1 MNVTNK
7 IRNFG
12 IIAHIDHGKSTLADR
27 MIELTQTVDRRVMKD
42 QLLDQ
47 MDLERERGITIKL
60 QPVTMN
66 WQGHVLNLIDTP
78 GHVDFGYEVSRSL
91 AAVEGVVLLVDA
103 AQGIQAQTLT
113 TLNQAQEQKLTIIP
127 VVNKVDLPNAE
138 PERVAQELIDLLKVD
153 DDQIIFSSGKTGEG
167 VEDILNQII
176 KWVPSPSGTAEG
188 PLKAMIFDS
197 IYDSY
202 RGVISYLRIFEGSL
216 KNREDIIFMSNETE
230 DQALEV
236 GIFQPKMVAK
246 EELALGMIG
255 YVVTGVKDVSAARV
269 GDTVTSVRNMAKE
282 PLVGYREVVPMVYAG
297 MFAADGDVASLRDA
311 LDKLKLNDSSLSF
324 EPDSSKA
331 FGLGF
336 RCGFL
341 GLLHMEI
348 VTERLEREFNLELIV
363 TTPSV
368 AHKEVNYQGKKVYSE
383 PWVKVE
389 IVVPQQFL
397 GAVMEIAQARRGK
410 LIDTVYLSDD
420 SQSQRAVLSY
430 ELPLAEVIVNFY
442 DKLKSVSSGY
452 ASMNY
457 EFIEYREDPKLVK
470 LSILVAGEEVDELAM
485 IVHNTE
491 ALSRGREVTAKL
503 KDLIP
508 QQNFEVSL
516 QAAIGG
522 KIIARETIKALRKDV
537 TAKLYGGDR
546 SRKDKLLKKQKAGKK
561 RLKKLGKVDIPS
573 DVFIKLLK

>member
-1 MNVTNK
+1 MNNSSK

-27 MIELTQTVDRRVMKD
+27 MLEQTQTVDKRLMKE

-60 QPVTMN
+60 QPVTMS
-66 WQGHVLNLIDTP
+66 WQGYTLNLIDTP

-103 AQGIQAQTLT
+103 SQGIQAQTLT
-113 TLNQAQEQKLTIIP
+113 TLNQAIDQNLTIVP
-127 VVNKVDLPNAE
+127 VVNKIDLPNAE
-138 PERVAQELIDLLKVD
+138 PERVAQELIDLLKIKD
-153 DDQIIFSSGKTGEG
+153 EEIIFASGKTGEG
-167 VEDILNQII
+167 VAEILDRII
-176 KWVPSPSGTAEG
+176 TTIPAPMLAEG
-188 PLKAMIFDS
+188 QPLKAMIFDS
-197 IYDSY
+197 VYDSY
-202 RGVISYLRIFEGSL
+202 RGVISYIRVFEGSL
-216 KNREDIIFMSNETE
+216 KNREQIVFMSNDTQ

-236 GIFQPKMVAK
+236 GIFQPKMTARPD
-246 EELALGMIG
+246 LAVGMIG

-269 GDTVTSVRNMAKE
+269 GDTITGTSNRAQK
-282 PLVGYREVVPMVYAG
+282 PLVGYKEVVPMVYAG
-297 MFAADGDVASLRDA
+297 MFAADGDVVGLRDA
-311 LDKLKLNDSSLSF
+311 LEKLKLNDSSLSF

-368 AHKEVNYQGKKVYSE
+368 AHKEVQDQGKKVYSE

-397 GAVMEIAQARRGK
+397 GSVMEIAQARRGK

-420 SQSQRAVLSY
+420 GQSQRAVLSY

-457 EFIEYREDPKLVK
+457 EFIEYRADSKLIK
-470 LSILVAGEEVDELAM
+470 LSILVAGEEIDELAM
-485 IVHNTE
+485 IVHSSE
-491 ALSRGREVTAKL
+491 AQTRGREITEKL
-503 KDLIP
+503 KELIP
-508 QQNFEVSL
+508 QQNFEVTL